1 MKKAIFK
8 MFLFVVLI
16 PLGIALLLTALYCL
30 FSNQYYEW
38 YWVSE
43 WLCALPNVLASY
55 IIMLSVFAAIGAAAY
70 FVFFEKPGK
79 AVLLSIAFLLIA
91 FIQPLLQYVV
101 RHFCF
106 LSTATVVE
114 MLSYYEDDMET
125 SLYLLMYTG
134 IALIIIWLERA
145 FYKWILKEKPEN
157 TSKMISPK
165 NPVGL
170 AMLIFFAALAVLST
184 IMFVLSGEYVAEN
197 FLALGIEYV
206 IDGIGFLVAVFSS
219 GRTARLMAS
228 VQQGDASEKSRKPD

>member
-1 MKKAIFK
+1 
-8 MFLFVVLI
+8 MFLFIVLI

-30 FSNQYYEW
+30 FSIQYYEW

-55 IIMLSVFAAIGAAAY
+55 IIMLSVFASIGAAAY
-70 FVFFEKPGK
+70 FVFFEKPGR
-79 AVLLSIAFLLIA
+79 AVLLSVSFLLIA

-125 SLYLLMYTG
+125 SLYLLMYMG

-145 FYKWILKEKPEN
+145 FYKWILREKPEN
-157 TSKMISPK
+157 TSKMISQK
-165 NPVGL
+165 
-170 AMLIFFAALAVLST
+170 IRSALLC
-184 IMFVLSGEYVAEN
+184 
-197 FLALGIEYV
+197 
-206 IDGIGFLVAVFSS
+206 
-219 GRTARLMAS
+219 
-228 VQQGDASEKSRKPD
+228 

>member
-8 MFLFVVLI
+8 IFLFVVLI
-16 PLGIALLLTALYCL
+16 PLGAALLLTALYCL

-43 WLCALPNVLASY
+43 WLCVLPNVLASY
-55 IIMLSVFAAIGAAAY
+55 AIMLSVFASVGVAAY
-70 FVFFEKPGK
+70 FVFFEKPGG
-79 AVLLSIAFLLIA
+79 AILLSAAFLLTA
-91 FIQPLLQYVV
+91 FIQPMLQYVV

-114 MLSYYEDDMET
+114 MLSYYEEDMET

-145 FYKWILKEKPEN
+145 FYKWILKEKLER

-184 IMFVLSGEYVAEN
+184 ILFILSGEYVAEN

-206 IDGIGFLVAVFSS
+206 IDLLGFLLAVFSA
-219 GRTARLMAS
+219 GRTAKLMDS
-228 VQQGDASEKSRKPD
+228 VRQGNAEKTVVKS

>member
-8 MFLFVVLI
+8 IFLFVVLI
-16 PLGIALLLTALYCL
+16 PLGAALLLTALYCL

-43 WLCALPNVLASY
+43 WLCALSNVLASY
-55 IIMLSVFAAIGAAAY
+55 SIMLSVFASIGVAAY

-79 AVLLSIAFLLIA
+79 AVILSVAFLLTA
-91 FIQPLLQYVV
+91 FIQPILQYVV

-114 MLSYYEDDMET
+114 MLSYYEADMET
-125 SLYLLMYTG
+125 SLYLLMYVG
-134 IALIIIWLERA
+134 IALIILWLERA
-145 FYKWILKEKPEN
+145 FYKWVLKEKPERR
-157 TSKMISPK
+157 SKMVSPK
-165 NPVGL
+165 NPVGF

-184 IMFVLSGEYVAEN
+184 LMFVLSREYVAEN

-206 IDGIGFLVAVFSS
+206 IDFIGFLLAIFSA
-219 GRTARLMAS
+219 GRTARLMDS
-228 VQQGDASEKSRKPD
+228 VRQGDASEKIRKQG